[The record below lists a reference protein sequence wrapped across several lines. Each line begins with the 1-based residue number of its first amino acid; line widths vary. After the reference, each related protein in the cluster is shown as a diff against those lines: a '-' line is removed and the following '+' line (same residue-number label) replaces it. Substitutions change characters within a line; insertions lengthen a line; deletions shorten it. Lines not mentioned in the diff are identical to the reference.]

1 MEFSRARN
9 RQTNYRFV
17 SSILTVLGIYAF
29 GNAVVGT
36 AKENDFILNKDM
48 KAFLMVIIE

>member
-1 MEFSRARN
+1 M
-9 RQTNYRFV
+9 
-17 SSILTVLGIYAF
+17 LGMCAF

-36 AKENDFILNKDM
+36 AKENDFILSKDI